1 MRLGLLT
8 LLLPPLALADVGE
21 LSFRPHLEVRHG
33 PLVHPD
39 PLSEATQDEGS
50 ALRYGAGLTT
60 GLGLGFA
67 WTLTLGY
74 TWDTSTTLRRR
85 PFTDRARQDLDRWV
99 HDRHSLLAGITW
111 APSDAFTPLLSLE
124 AGLAA
129 AHLRDIAAEQAGA
142 DTLRRD
148 AFLELAPA
156 ARASLGLE
164 WKFADFWGVAVQGF
178 AEHADGFGYGGR
190 LWLASYR
197 YL

>member
-1 MRLGLLT
+1 MRLGLLA
-8 LLLPPLALADVGE
+8 LLPTLAHADVGE

-33 PLVHPD
+33 PLQHPD
-39 PLSEATQDEGS
+39 PLSDTTKTEGN

-60 GLGLGFA
+60 GLGIGFA

-74 TWDTSTTLRRR
+74 GFDTSTALRRR
-85 PFTDRARQDLDRWV
+85 PLDARARQDLDRWV
-99 HDRHSLLAGITW
+99 HDRHALLVGFTW
-111 APSDAFTPLLSLE
+111 APSDALTPLVSLE
-124 AGLAA
+124 GGLAA

-148 AFLELAPA
+148 ALLQLAPA
-156 ARASLGLE
+156 ARARLGLE
-164 WKFADFWGVAVQGF
+164 WKFADAWGVAIEGLV
-178 AEHADGFGYGGR
+178 EHADGLGYGGR